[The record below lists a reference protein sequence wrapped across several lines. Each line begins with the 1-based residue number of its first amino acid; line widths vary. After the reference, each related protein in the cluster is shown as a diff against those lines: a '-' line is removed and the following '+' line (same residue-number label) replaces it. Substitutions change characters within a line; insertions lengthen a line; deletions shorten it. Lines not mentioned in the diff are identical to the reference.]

1 MNLDGSGPSVPYE
14 QSLQLIVNNTFA
26 DRNNFPV
33 TKAHVAFGTLVLL
46 SAIIFWKTLGEWIA
60 YSVHNESGSHLILIP
75 LISAFLLFKERHR
88 IFSSA
93 RPAIVT
99 GISVTLMGVAFHWLA
114 IRNASSWQGG
124 ESLTVAILGIVL
136 IWAGGFLSFYGLAA
150 ARAAAFPLIFLV
162 LMVPLPDKVLSWTIH
177 SLQQGSTEVAYLF
190 FNAVHVPVLR
200 NGFVLSL
207 PGVTIEVAEECSGI
221 RSSIALFITCLL
233 AAYLYLRTPWKILA
247 FILMVFPLAVVK
259 NGIRIVTL
267 TLLSIYVDPGF
278 LYGNL
283 HREGGF
289 VFFLLAL
296 LLLFPV
302 FVALERSERHRPSA
316 NTAQPANGIAR
327 A

>member
-1 MNLDGSGPSVPYE
+1 M
-14 QSLQLIVNNTFA
+14 
-26 DRNNFPV
+26 
-33 TKAHVAFGTLVLL
+33 AFGTLVLL
-46 SAIIFWKTLGEWIA
+46 SAIVFWKTFGEWIA

-75 LISAFLLFKERHR
+75 LLSAFLLFMERHR
-88 IFSSA
+88 IFSLA
-93 RPAIVT
+93 RPAIIT

-114 IRNASSWQGG
+114 IRSTSLWQRD
-124 ESLTVAILGIVL
+124 ESLTVATLGIVL
-136 IWAGGFLSFYGLAA
+136 IWVGGFLSCYGLPA

-162 LMVPLPDKVLSWTIH
+162 LMVPLPEKVLDWTVH
-177 SLQQGSTEVAYLF
+177 LLQEGSTDVAYFL
-190 FNAVHVPVLR
+190 FNAVGVPVLR
-200 NGFVLSL
+200 NGFVLSV
-207 PGVTIEVAEECSGI
+207 PGIAIEVARECSGI

-233 AAYLYLRTPWKILA
+233 AAHLYLRTPWKIFA

-296 LLLFPV
+296 FLLFPV
-302 FVALERSERHRPSA
+302 FVALERSERHRPDA
-316 NTAQPANGIAR
+316 NTAQSANGIAR
-327 A
+327 AQKNKSGSILRYGSGDLR